1 MADKPSRGLADVIA
15 ASTAVSDIDGQA
27 GLLFYRGYD
36 IHQLA
41 GAATFEEIA
50 FLLQRGHAPSAAELA
65 AYRAEL
71 AGSRVPGKLVT
82 ACLADVAASQA
93 PMEALR
99 TLVSLA
105 SADDPDKN
113 SNAPEANA
121 RKAVRLTA
129 QQPLLVAAYHAAR
142 SGRELPAADEGLG
155 VAANFLLQMRGTPP
169 AEHEAKVL
177 DTCLVLH
184 ADHTMNASTF
194 AARVCAATLSD
205 MHSAVVAAIGTLKGP
220 LHGGANEQVMRT
232 LTEIRSAAPG
242 DPVGAV
248 EHEVVRRL
256 AAGEKIMGF
265 GHRVYKTEDPRATHL
280 RAMSGELAAASGDD
294 TFYRMSRRME
304 EVVLAEKGLLPN
316 VDFYAAT
323 VYHYLRI
330 PTDLFTCVFSVSRMA
345 GWTAHVIEQH
355 ADNRLIRPDSEYI
368 GERGLTWVSAGQR

>member
-1 MADKPSRGLADVIA
+1 MADKPSRGLADVVA
-15 ASTAVSDIDGQA
+15 ASTAVSDIDGRA

-41 GAATFEEIA
+41 GAATFEEVA
-50 FLLQRGHAPSAAELA
+50 CLLQRGHAPTVAELE
-65 AYRAEL
+65 AYRAEV
-71 AGSRVPGKLVT
+71 AGGRMPGKLVT
-82 ACLADVAASQA
+82 SCLADVATSQA

-113 SNAPEANA
+113 SNSPEANA

-129 QQPLLVAAYHAAR
+129 QQPMLVAAYHAAR
-142 SGRELPAADEGLG
+142 TGRELPAADEGLG
-155 VAANFLLQMRGTPP
+155 LAANFLLQMRDTPP
-169 AEHEAKVL
+169 TVPEADVL

-232 LTEIRSAAPG
+232 LTEIRSTAPG
-242 DPVGAV
+242 DPVAAV
-248 EHEVVRRL
+248 ADEVARRL

-280 RAMSGELAAASGDD
+280 RAMSRELAEASGDD

-304 EVVLAEKGLLPN
+304 EVVGAEKGLLPN

-323 VYHYLRI
+323 VYHYLGI
-330 PTDLFTCVFSVSRMA
+330 PVDLFTGVFSVSRMA
-345 GWTAHVIEQH
+345 GWTAHVMEQH

-368 GERGLTWVSAGQR
+368 GERALTWIPAGQR

>member
-1 MADKPSRGLADVIA
+1 VA
-15 ASTAVSDIDGQA
+15 
-27 GLLFYRGYD
+27 
-36 IHQLA
+36 
-41 GAATFEEIA
+41 
-50 FLLQRGHAPSAAELA
+50 
-65 AYRAEL
+65 
-71 AGSRVPGKLVT
+71 GKLVT
-82 ACLADVAASQA
+82 ACLPDVAASQA

-99 TLVSLA
+99 SLVSLA

-113 SNAPEANA
+113 SNSPEANA

-142 SGRELPAADEGLG
+142 SGRELPPPAEGLG
-155 VAANFLLQMRGTPP
+155 LAANFLLQMRGTPP
-169 AEHEAKVL
+169 AEHEAEVL

-232 LTEIRSAAPG
+232 LTEIRSTEPG

-248 EHEVVRRL
+248 EREVMQRL

-280 RAMSGELAAASGDD
+280 RAMSGGNWRGSPATTPSTACPGGWRRSSWRKRACCPTSTSTPPPSITTWGSRPTFSPAS
-294 TFYRMSRRME
+294 SR
-304 EVVLAEKGLLPN
+304 
-316 VDFYAAT
+316 
-323 VYHYLRI
+323 
-330 PTDLFTCVFSVSRMA
+330 SA
-345 GWTAHVIEQH
+345 GWQAG
-355 ADNRLIRPDSEYI
+355 RP
-368 GERGLTWVSAGQR
+368 T

>member
-1 MADKPSRGLADVIA
+1 MADKPSRGLADIVA
-15 ASTAVSDIDGQA
+15 ASTAISDIDGRA

-41 GAATFEEIA
+41 GAATFEEVA
-50 FLLQRGHAPSAAELA
+50 FLLQRGHPPSAAELD
-65 AYRAEL
+65 AYRAE
-71 AGSRVPGKLVT
+71 AAAAQVPGKLVT
-82 ACLADVAASQA
+82 ACLADVAASQG

-129 QQPLLVAAYHAAR
+129 QQPVLVAAYHAAR
-142 SGRELPAADEGLG
+142 GGREVPPPADGLG
-155 VAANFLLQMRGTPP
+155 LAEGFLLQMRGSPP
-169 AEHEAKVL
+169 AAHEAQLL

-232 LTEIRSAAPG
+232 LTEIRSAASG
-242 DPVGAV
+242 DPVD
-248 EHEVVRRL
+248 EVAREVTRRL

-280 RAMSGELAAASGDD
+280 RAMSGELAQASGDD

-323 VYHYLRI
+323 VYHYLGI
-330 PTDLFTCVFSVSRMA
+330 PTDLFTGVFSVSRMA

-368 GERGLTWVSAGQR
+368 GERGLTWIPVGQR